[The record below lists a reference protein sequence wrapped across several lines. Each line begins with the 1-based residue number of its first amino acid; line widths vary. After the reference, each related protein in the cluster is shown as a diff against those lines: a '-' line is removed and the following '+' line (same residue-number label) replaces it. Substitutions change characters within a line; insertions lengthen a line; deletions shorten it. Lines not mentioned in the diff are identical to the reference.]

1 MGLGWR
7 LELVLRALK
16 LLVSFH
22 LNRLKVRVDRACV
35 GGLCHQGRLPS
46 LGWRDPESAL
56 TGLVAQSVLCR
67 FLFAL
72 QARSREDEGRQLGF
86 LEFVVDLF
94 FEVGELTLDF
104 GVDVALLL

>member
-1 MGLGWR
+1 MGLRWR
-7 LELVLRALK
+7 LELVLKALK

-46 LGWRDPESAL
+46 LGCRDPESAL
-56 TGLVAQSVLCR
+56 AGLIAQSVLCW

-72 QARSREDEGRQLGF
+72 QARSREDEGRQLGL

-94 FEVGELTLDF
+94 FEVSELTLDF